1 MLVDILDPSIQG
13 FLWVLAIGL
22 TIVVADVFFET
33 EILSNAAIL
42 GVSIYLSLLFD
53 VELKWRILV
62 ALLAW
67 VAVTFLFYF
76 GWKKVVSPMIRR
88 GVVRGID
95 ESVNSAVGA
104 HADYRLI
111 DGKPFVY
118 WNGDLW
124 PLAESFDPTTDG
136 SALNDKDRVEIVS
149 MENGIASIRTIS
161 SEKNNTESN

>member
-33 EILSNAAIL
+33 EILSIAAIL

-53 VELKWRILV
+53 VDLKWRILV
-62 ALLAW
+62 AMMVW

-76 GWKKVVSPMIRR
+76 GWKKVAAPMIRR
-88 GVVRGID
+88 SVVRGMD
-95 ESVNSAVGA
+95 ESVGSAVGA
-104 HADYRLI
+104 IAEYRLI
-111 DGKPFVY
+111 DGKSFVY

-124 PLAESFDPTTDG
+124 PLHEDFDPAEFDG
-136 SALNDKDRVEIVS
+136 SLEDRGKVEITS
-149 MENGIASIRTIS
+149 MENGIVGIRMSSPKSI
-161 SEKNNTESN
+161 NTESE